1 MKTEKHKEALAALRG
16 HIPTPAHV
24 STPAPPASYAELPS
38 ARHLDQFLAQETFTP
53 LELEA
58 VDDPLED
65 VVMDDVTGL
74 YSDRAGNH
82 FMFSAGEQETLKER
96 QKTQAFERKLDDLA
110 YLTSHSLF
118 GHSDSTNV
126 EPNDT
131 IEPLDSLDELD
142 EREDEEQTYVNSSS
156 PPSQLDECLWF
167 SPSFNGRTLI
177 NLKSKMFML
186 DLLDNLPRLRLSD
199 DHMKAI
205 IWVMRECGTP
215 DVPSFTALR
224 KTQANLVES
233 IGPHSNHHVS
243 PLGNHFFMNHPM
255 RLFAMD
261 WANPLVRKHIHI
273 YPELSPIISE
283 TWQAQKWL
291 HEVDPSELPPMW
303 ADWNSAQNRHR
314 HFYVNELARTQTG
327 EFVIIL
333 RWVIIAMTSDRE
345 GSQVHADILR
355 VTVQE
360 TSGSGL
366 FCTIHSQHDRIPA
379 QSLAQNILEIQATYG
394 EDYSPRQY
402 TVVNPLREISKGR
415 PMFRLRVIPWS
426 DDVSGNVSKQYNAHT
441 NVYITNAHLP
451 HRMLAQEFFIR
462 YCSTSQVASSSEQF
476 VALCEDFKCNK
487 WTETY
492 DCELDEEILFQLIP
506 HFLPAD
512 NPQQSETA
520 SHIGVNGSK
529 NCRRDL
535 NGGSEAF
542 KETVDGY
549 EALYHPGSP
558 RNTEQTIQCIRWQI
572 WQACYGKE
580 DAVKES
586 ATATGVKDK
595 ISQYWIDQLLIK
607 FKEHYKERIKNPD
620 TRDPRLNSKSLKGD
634 GRKLLVEEISR
645 KIQLELWNWVIQQPQ
660 GSYEKLAIN
669 DRIDP
674 HLDTPGELLHSWLL
688 GPDKYV
694 WHSTSQGWNS
704 DYESIFAVR
713 LQSSCLDGLTIP
725 PPRAEYMMKYKNS
738 LIGKHFKSLQ
748 QLAVFHLHGLCSNQ
762 LFNLWKA
769 TGELGAYLWMPE
781 IRNLDI
787 YLADL
792 QILIDNLLDAWAD
805 VDSRRI
811 ITKIKLHVLTH
822 LPEDILF
829 RLCSILS
836 NHLAPSRDI
845 ALALGGMER
854 FKHIISGGYW
864 RDVKTNRYIC
874 AGVAIREFFKKNQH
888 VQRQLGW
895 ADDSKITPGQIKL
908 DLNLV
913 AGDSIS
919 PSAESVW
926 NPCMLVVSR
935 SKDICRVGA
944 WVCLEYK
951 NNITAARIV
960 KILIENGKSAAPS
973 NVRILLEHFRILD
986 RKDERLNM
994 PILVNSTE
1002 IIVASGSDI
1011 LFDFNPQHDCVST
1024 GCQIGVSDAYV
1035 MQERMQTTKHKACIA
1050 HVDDERYLLNMHA
1063 LHNAHLIREALPRHL
1078 VAPVPLKSDRIEFH
1092 KQLSAS
1098 LQVSGVEKRALT
1110 RTKAAETRE
1119 RNKKAK
1125 EAAGS

>member
-1 MKTEKHKEALAALRG
+1 
-16 HIPTPAHV
+16 
-24 STPAPPASYAELPS
+24 
-38 ARHLDQFLAQETFTP
+38 
-53 LELEA
+53 
-58 VDDPLED
+58 
-65 VVMDDVTGL
+65 
-74 YSDRAGNH
+74 
-82 FMFSAGEQETLKER
+82 
-96 QKTQAFERKLDDLA
+96 
-110 YLTSHSLF
+110 
-118 GHSDSTNV
+118 
-126 EPNDT
+126 
-131 IEPLDSLDELD
+131 
-142 EREDEEQTYVNSSS
+142 
-156 PPSQLDECLWF
+156 
-167 SPSFNGRTLI
+167 
-177 NLKSKMFML
+177 
-186 DLLDNLPRLRLSD
+186 
-199 DHMKAI
+199 
-205 IWVMRECGTP
+205 
-215 DVPSFTALR
+215 SFTALR

-314 HFYVNELARTQTG
+314 HFYVNELARTKTG

-333 RWVIIAMTSDRE
+333 RWVMIAMTSDRE
-345 GSQVHADILR
+345 GGQVHADILR

-360 TSGSGL
+360 TSESGL

-394 EDYSPRQY
+394 EGLKFSDYSPCQY

-476 VALCEDFKCNK
+476 VALCENFKCNK

-520 SHIGVNGSK
+520 SHIGVNGRK

-620 TRDPRLNSKSLKGD
+620 TRDPQLNSKSLKGD

-645 KIQLELWNWVIQQPQ
+645 EIQLELWNWVIQQPQ

-669 DRIDP
+669 DPRRNDLRPGDHYNILLETRGIDP

-694 WHSTSQGWNS
+694 WHSTSHGWNS

-748 QLAVFHLHGLCSNQ
+748 QLAVFHLHGLCSSQ
-762 LFNLWKA
+762 LLNLWKA

-822 LPEDILF
+822 LPEDIRRFGPAVIFATEVFECFNAVF

-895 ADDSKITPGQIKL
+895 VDDSKITPGQIKL
-908 DLNLV
+908 VPADRKSRRRVMYCWSELIKDLNLV

-951 NNITAARIV
+951 NVSSIIISAKYLLMCSQNITAARIV

-986 RKDERLNM
+986 HKDERLNM

-1011 LFDFNPQHDCVST
+1011 LFDFNAQHDCVSA
-1024 GCQIGVSDAYV
+1024 GCQIGVSDTYV
-1035 MQERMQTTKHKACIA
+1035 MQERMQTTKHKACVV
-1050 HVDDERYLLNMHA
+1050 HVDDGRYLLNMHA

-1078 VAPVPLKSDRIEFH
+1078 VAPVPLKSDRVEFH

-1098 LQVSGVEKRALT
+1098 LQVSG
-1110 RTKAAETRE
+1110 
-1119 RNKKAK
+1119 
-1125 EAAGS
+1125 

>member
-1 MKTEKHKEALAALRG
+1 
-16 HIPTPAHV
+16 
-24 STPAPPASYAELPS
+24 
-38 ARHLDQFLAQETFTP
+38 
-53 LELEA
+53 
-58 VDDPLED
+58 
-65 VVMDDVTGL
+65 
-74 YSDRAGNH
+74 
-82 FMFSAGEQETLKER
+82 
-96 QKTQAFERKLDDLA
+96 
-110 YLTSHSLF
+110 
-118 GHSDSTNV
+118 
-126 EPNDT
+126 
-131 IEPLDSLDELD
+131 
-142 EREDEEQTYVNSSS
+142 
-156 PPSQLDECLWF
+156 
-167 SPSFNGRTLI
+167 
-177 NLKSKMFML
+177 
-186 DLLDNLPRLRLSD
+186 
-199 DHMKAI
+199 
-205 IWVMRECGTP
+205 
-215 DVPSFTALR
+215 
-224 KTQANLVES
+224 
-233 IGPHSNHHVS
+233 
-243 PLGNHFFMNHPM
+243 
-255 RLFAMD
+255 
-261 WANPLVRKHIHI
+261 
-273 YPELSPIISE
+273 
-283 TWQAQKWL
+283 
-291 HEVDPSELPPMW
+291 
-303 ADWNSAQNRHR
+303 
-314 HFYVNELARTQTG
+314 
-327 EFVIIL
+327 
-333 RWVIIAMTSDRE
+333 
-345 GSQVHADILR
+345 
-355 VTVQE
+355 
-360 TSGSGL
+360 
-366 FCTIHSQHDRIPA
+366 
-379 QSLAQNILEIQATYG
+379 
-394 EDYSPRQY
+394 
-402 TVVNPLREISKGR
+402 
-415 PMFRLRVIPWS
+415 
-426 DDVSGNVSKQYNAHT
+426 
-441 NVYITNAHLP
+441 
-451 HRMLAQEFFIR
+451 
-462 YCSTSQVASSSEQF
+462 
-476 VALCEDFKCNK
+476 
-487 WTETY
+487 
-492 DCELDEEILFQLIP
+492 
-506 HFLPAD
+506 
-512 NPQQSETA
+512 
-520 SHIGVNGSK
+520 
-529 NCRRDL
+529 DL

-607 FKEHYKERIKNPD
+607 FKEHDKEQIKNPD

-634 GRKLLVEEISR
+634 GRKLVVEEISR
-645 KIQLELWNWVIQQPQ
+645 EIQLELWNWVIQQPQ
-660 GSYEKLAIN
+660 ESYEKLAVN
-669 DRIDP
+669 DPGRNDLRPGDHYNILLETRGIDP

-694 WHSTSQGWNS
+694 WHSTSKGWNS
-704 DYESIFAVR
+704 DYESIFAVQ

-769 TGELGAYLWMPE
+769 TGELGACLWMPE

-787 YLADL
+787 YLVSL
-792 QILIDNLLDAWAD
+792 FQILIDNLLDAWAD
-805 VDSRRI
+805 VDPRRI

-822 LPEDILF
+822 LPEDIRRFGPAVIFATEVFECFNAVF

-864 RDVKTNRYIC
+864 RDVETNRYIC

-908 DLNLV
+908 VPADRKSRRRVMYRWSELIKDLNLV

-926 NPCMLVVSR
+926 NPCMLVMSR

-951 NNITAARIV
+951 NVSSIIISAKYLLMCSQNITAARIV

-986 RKDERLNM
+986 HKDERLNM

-1011 LFDFNPQHDCVST
+1011 LFDFNAQHDCVST
-1024 GCQIGVSDAYV
+1024 GCQIGVSDTYV
-1035 MQERMQTTKHKACIA
+1035 MQERMQTTKHKACIV
-1050 HVDDERYLLNMHA
+1050 HVNDGRYLLNMHA

-1078 VAPVPLKSDRIEFH
+1078 VAPVPLKSDRVEFH